1 MDRDYEEPQSIRISV
16 DDWIDKRE
24 RYIAQ
29 RVFDWKHFYAHN
41 KLDHFP
47 CETGIC
53 FARNLIK
60 NVQRRK
66 MMKQLIPENTSRKID
81 SLGRITIPK
90 GLRDR
95 MFLEEGS
102 DLELFTAIIDGRQCI
117 CMASPIDDD
126 QKLREAVAAFV
137 ECGVEVPE
145 ELQKYVE
152 EEE

>member
-1 MDRDYEEPQSIRISV
+1 MR
-16 DDWIDKRE
+16 
-24 RYIAQ
+24 
-29 RVFDWKHFYAHN
+29 
-41 KLDHFP
+41 
-47 CETGIC
+47 T
-53 FARNLIK
+53 
-60 NVQRRK
+60 

-81 SLGRITIPK
+81 GLGRITIPK

-145 ELQKYVE
+145 NLQKYIEDE
-152 EEE
+152 EVIQLEFVYPINKRKKKIREF

>member
-1 MDRDYEEPQSIRISV
+1 MR
-16 DDWIDKRE
+16 
-24 RYIAQ
+24 
-29 RVFDWKHFYAHN
+29 
-41 KLDHFP
+41 
-47 CETGIC
+47 T
-53 FARNLIK
+53 
-60 NVQRRK
+60 

-81 SLGRITIPK
+81 GLGRITIPK

-137 ECGVEVPE
+137 ECGVEGPE
-145 ELQKYVE
+145 NLQKYIEDE
-152 EEE
+152 E

>member
-1 MDRDYEEPQSIRISV
+1 MYKGE
-16 DDWIDKRE
+16 
-24 RYIAQ
+24 
-29 RVFDWKHFYAHN
+29 
-41 KLDHFP
+41 KLNMR
-47 CETGIC
+47 T
-53 FARNLIK
+53 
-60 NVQRRK
+60 

-117 CMASPIDDD
+117 CMASPIDED

-145 ELQKYVE
+145 ELPLLAFSKREDKQHDCQH
-152 EEE
+152 

>member
-1 MDRDYEEPQSIRISV
+1 MR
-16 DDWIDKRE
+16 
-24 RYIAQ
+24 
-29 RVFDWKHFYAHN
+29 
-41 KLDHFP
+41 
-47 CETGIC
+47 T
-53 FARNLIK
+53 
-60 NVQRRK
+60 

-137 ECGVEVPE
+137 ECGIEVPE